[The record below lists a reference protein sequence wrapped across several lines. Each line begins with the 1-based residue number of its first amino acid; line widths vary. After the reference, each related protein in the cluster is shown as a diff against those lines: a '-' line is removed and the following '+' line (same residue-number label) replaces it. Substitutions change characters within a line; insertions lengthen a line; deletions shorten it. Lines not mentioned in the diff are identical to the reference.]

1 MSRRRAYSRRAAVG
15 ALSGGSPARAP
26 DEPAEPPPDDGAWRV
41 APGPRPGNKRRKGK
55 QRKTAQISAER
66 GLATV
71 SIRLY
76 EIVKAERLVE
86 KDKVA
91 DRLTQEF
98 TQEQPRGA
106 AEALPE
112 DHKDLKNIRRRIY
125 DAINIL
131 TSANVIQRV
140 GEGLTQLRW
149 RDPTDP
155 EMQLSDLHAERNQW
169 EQRLAEKRE
178 LLRVVQE
185 KRGSFESLLKRN
197 RDPDFARSC
206 EKRRRIALPF
216 IAIDMECS
224 TTIKMFGGEQAG
236 AAAAAATAAA
246 AAAPAAPAPAAAT
259 PAAPAAETAAA
270 APAAAETAAAAKPK
284 KRNKSEVVEFE
295 FSSRFNVQ
303 DDAAILHRMDRGGA
317 FADADN

>member
-1 MSRRRAYSRRAAVG
+1 MNATESTHIRGVG
-15 ALSGGSPARAP
+15 TA
-26 DEPAEPPPDDGAWRV
+26 

-55 QRKTAQISAER
+55 QSKTAQISAER

-86 KDKVA
+86 KDTVA

-131 TSANVIQRV
+131 TSANVIEKV

-155 EMQLSDLHAERNQW
+155 EMQLSDLHAERHQW

-178 LLRVVQE
+178 LLRMVQE

-197 RDPDFARSC
+197 RDPDFVRSC
-206 EKRRRIALPF
+206 EKRRRITLPF
-216 IAIDMECS
+216 IAIDMGFNFI
-224 TTIKMFGGEQAG
+224 TIRRHTHR
-236 AAAAAATAAA
+236 AATA
-246 AAAPAAPAPAAAT
+246 
-259 PAAPAAETAAA
+259 
-270 APAAAETAAAAKPK
+270 KLLMLHICIY
-284 KRNKSEVVEFE
+284 
-295 FSSRFNVQ
+295 SR
-303 DDAAILHRMDRGGA
+303 
-317 FADADN
+317 